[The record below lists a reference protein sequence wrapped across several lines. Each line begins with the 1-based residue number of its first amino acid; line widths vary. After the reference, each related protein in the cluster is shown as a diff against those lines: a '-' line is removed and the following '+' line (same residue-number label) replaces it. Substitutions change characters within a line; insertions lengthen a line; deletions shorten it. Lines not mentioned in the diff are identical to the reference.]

1 MKIDALVYVYPWLKS
16 LHVISVIAWMA
27 GMLYLPRLF
36 VYHCDVTP
44 GTAESARFKLMERR
58 LLKFIINPAMIATWC
73 FGLLLVLT
81 PGTMSWSDGWWQ
93 VKFTC
98 VILLSGFHGALS
110 AWRRKF
116 RDDAN
121 RKPARFYRM
130 MNEVPTLLM
139 IIIVIMVIAR
149 PF

>member
-1 MKIDALVYVYPWLKS
+1 VKLDFLVYAYPWIKS

-36 VYHCDVTP
+36 VYHCDVLP
-44 GTAESARFKLMERR
+44 GTAESGRFKVMERR
-58 LLKFIINPAMIATWC
+58 LMKFIINPAMIATWC

-98 VILLSGFHGALS
+98 VILLSGFHGAMS
-110 AWRRKF
+110 AWRRRF

>member
-1 MKIDALVYVYPWLKS
+1 
-16 LHVISVIAWMA
+16 
-27 GMLYLPRLF
+27 
-36 VYHCDVTP
+36 
-44 GTAESARFKLMERR
+44 
-58 LLKFIINPAMIATWC
+58 MIATWC